1 MLPLLLAAYATV
13 FTAELVGDKLLYTL
27 TALATRYRPFPMLC
41 GVGVA
46 FMGKMGA
53 AVLLGGLVA
62 HLPAKLVVG
71 LSAATF
77 FTMALVLSFKA
88 SGEETSERGP
98 SPHWSRAAV
107 VAFSAVFF
115 SEWGDPG
122 QIAAAVLAG
131 PLSGAAVSLG
141 RRNARHGHE
150 SHLGHHRWNPLAE
163 PPSRG
168 NSSLLRGQPPV
179 QSRSAILA
187 PPPRVMNM
195 PDREMTH
202 HEFL

>member
-1 MLPLLLAAYATV
+1 MLPLLLAAFATV

-27 TALATRYRPFPMLC
+27 TALATRYRPLPMLC
-41 GVGVA
+41 GIGLA
-46 FMGKMGA
+46 FTGKMGA

-88 SGEETSERGP
+88 SGEETRERGP

-122 QIAAAVLAG
+122 QIAAAVLAARYQA
-131 PLSGAAVSLG
+131 PLIVWVGGTLAMVTKAILAITVGIPLRNRLPEGILRYCGVSLLF
-141 RRNARHGHE
+141 
-150 SHLGHHRWNPLAE
+150 SLGVL
-163 PPSRG
+163 
-168 NSSLLRGQPPV
+168 SLLR
-179 QSRSAILA
+179 L
-187 PPPRVMNM
+187 
-195 PDREMTH
+195 
-202 HEFL
+202 HES